1 MIWISVSLGALAV
14 TGLTAWL
21 LARKKSKPG
30 PTSEKLNPVPL
41 GLLYEGLSRTRAG
54 VFSKAQ
60 SLFKERT
67 SALDQ
72 ESWDAL
78 EEVLLEGDVGAST
91 AAFLL
96 EKAKARCSA
105 GAFLEK
111 EMLKEE
117 MGKILT
123 PPQKNLEEI
132 LEQTHP
138 LVIAV
143 VGINGAGKTTTIGKL
158 AHYFKSKGKNVLL
171 GAGDTFRAGAI
182 AQLKTWAERA
192 QVDFVTGRE
201 GADPGAV
208 CFDAVTAGKA
218 RGTDIVIL
226 DTAGRLHTKS
236 NLMDELKK
244 VQKVI
249 KKVIPEAPHETW
261 LVLDGTLGQNSIAQA
276 KEFQQALGLSGV
288 VITKLD
294 GTAKGGAIFPIS
306 RELNLPVRFIGVGE
320 SQEALLPFQ
329 PAQFVEAILS

>member
-1 MIWISVSLGALAV
+1 MDWISISLAALALSGV
-14 TGLTAWL
+14 GAWFYL
-21 LARKKSKPG
+21 RKKPEVLPGGEKPQ
-30 PTSEKLNPVPL
+30 SSRVNLF
-41 GLLYEGLSRTRAG
+41 YEGLSKTRTG
-54 VFSKAQ
+54 VFSKFQAVL
-60 SLFKERT
+60 SEKSSGPSEKI
-67 SALDQ
+67 
-72 ESWDAL
+72 WDAL
-78 EEVLLEGDVGAST
+78 EEILLEGDVGAPT
-91 AAFLL
+91 TTFLV
-96 EKAKARCSA
+96 EKAKARCGE
-105 GAFLEK
+105 GAALEK
-111 EMLKEE
+111 DLLKEE
-117 MGKILT
+117 MSRILSPAPKT
-123 PPQKNLEEI
+123 VEE
-132 LEQTHP
+132 LLDLNHP

-158 AHYFKSKGKNVLL
+158 AHHFSSKGKKVLL

-208 CFDAVTAGKA
+208 CFDAVSAGKA
-218 RGTDIVIL
+218 RGSDVVIL

-249 KKVIPEAPHETW
+249 KKVIPEAPHEIW

-276 KEFQQALGLSGV
+276 KEFQQALGLTGL

-306 RELNLPVRFIGVGE
+306 RELNLPVRFVGVGE
-320 SQEALLPFQ
+320 SQDALLPFH
-329 PAQFVEAILS
+329 ASQFVEAILG